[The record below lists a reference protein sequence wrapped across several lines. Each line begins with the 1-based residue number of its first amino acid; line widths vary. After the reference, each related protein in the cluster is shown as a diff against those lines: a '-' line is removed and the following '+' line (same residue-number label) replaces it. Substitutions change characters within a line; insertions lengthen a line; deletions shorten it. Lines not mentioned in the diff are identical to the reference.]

1 MTNQRQTA
9 TTPTSTAHT
18 VPLRMELTF
27 ELPGTTQQVWDAI
40 ATANGISSWM
50 LPTDLDAREGGAICF
65 HMGDDV
71 SSEGTVTGFDAP
83 RRFAYIEPDWATLA
97 GHDRDS
103 VDPLATEFLIEAKSG
118 GTCVLRV
125 VSSSFG
131 TGAEWEKEFFA
142 DMEKA
147 WTPQFDNLRVYLSH
161 YPGRKVVSMDVD
173 TKAPVTAEV
182 LWPAMRDAIGAH
194 RVGDV
199 AELRDVR
206 AVVERMSADN
216 GPNELLLRT
225 TAPVEG
231 YLNFMAWT
239 TGADT
244 CTAMIAGRFF
254 SDGAAAYVERERD
267 GWRKWLAEVVANM
280 GGAGTK

>member
-1 MTNQRQTA
+1 VTKPEQTETTA
-9 TTPTSTAHT
+9 TSAHT
-18 VPLRMELTF
+18 APLRMELTF
-27 ELPGTTQQVWDAI
+27 ELPGTPEQIWDAV

-50 LPTDLDAREGGAICF
+50 LRTDLDAREGGAICF

-83 RRFAYIEPDWATLA
+83 RRFAYIEPDWAMLA
-97 GHDRDS
+97 GQDRDS

-118 GTCVLRV
+118 GTCVVRV
-125 VSSSFG
+125 VSSAFG

-142 DMEKA
+142 DMEKM

-161 YPGRKVVSMDVD
+161 FPGRQAVLMEVD
-173 TKAPVTAEV
+173 AKAGVNADV
-182 LWPAMRDAIGAH
+182 LWPAVRAAIGAH

-199 AELRDVR
+199 AELRDVH
-206 AVVERMSADN
+206 AVVERINTDP

-225 TAPVEG
+225 IAPVEG
-231 YLNFMAWT
+231 YLNFMVWD

-244 CTAMIAGRFF
+244 CSAMIAGRFF
-254 SDGAAAYVERERD
+254 SDGAPAYVERERD
-267 GWRKWLAEVVANM
+267 GWRKWLNEVVANIANAD
-280 GGAGTK
+280 GK